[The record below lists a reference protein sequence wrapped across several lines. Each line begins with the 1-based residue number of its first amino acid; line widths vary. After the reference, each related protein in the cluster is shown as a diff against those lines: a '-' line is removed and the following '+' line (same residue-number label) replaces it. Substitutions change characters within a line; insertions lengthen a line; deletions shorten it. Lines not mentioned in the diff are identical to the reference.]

1 MFDPKQFA
9 VAKAKPL
16 PVYLLLDVSTTMGE
30 VEDNE
35 NLIRTGETFFKDG
48 KNWEVV
54 EGGTTKMDVLNES
67 VEKMLSVFSKE
78 EKMDTEILVS
88 IITFGDDTNLVFS
101 LTKASDVDFDKLIAD
116 GETSMG
122 AALTMA
128 KEMIEDKSITP
139 SRAYRPAIIL
149 VSDGQPNDN
158 WEQPLDDFINSG
170 RSQKCDRMALAI
182 GKDADKVVLKKFIE
196 GTDHNLFSSDDA
208 EKISEF
214 FKYVT
219 MSVTTRTRSQN
230 PNIVP
235 KDEEMLTK
243 SVEKRIPS
251 NKPTDETEDDGFEW

>member
-88 IITFGDDTNLVFS
+88 IITFGDDANLVFS
-101 LTKASDVDFDKLIAD
+101 PIKASDVVFEKLIAD

-128 KEMIEDKSITP
+128 KEMIEDRSITP
-139 SRAYRPAIIL
+139 SRAYRPTIIL

-158 WEQPLDDFINSG
+158 WEQSLDDFISSG

-182 GKDADKVVLKKFIE
+182 GKDADKIVLEKFIE
-196 GTDHNLFSSDDA
+196 GADHNLFYSDDA

-235 KDEEMLTK
+235 QDEEMLTK
-243 SVEKRIPS
+243 SVKTRTRS
-251 NKPTDETEDDGFEW
+251 NAPLEEDEDDGFEW